1 MGLVL
6 LVRHGQ
12 ASFGAEDYDVLSRT
26 GLEQSRR
33 LGRVLAEQGV
43 VPAAVVH
50 GSMKRQRDTAS
61 AMIEAARWSVTPEVD
76 AGWDEFDHLA
86 LMAHGRAGPESRE
99 STERNAGPAALDKTA
114 FQRLFDEATDRW
126 SSGRH
131 DEEYAEPWPAFL
143 ARAAQALHRAF
154 AREGVSVVVS
164 SGGPISAVCAALVD
178 PAAGAEQVP
187 RLWKAFDDVTVN
199 ASVTRVL
206 NGSSGRRL
214 LSFNEHSH
222 LPRELVT
229 YW

>member
-1 MGLVL
+1 MGVVL

-12 ASFGAEDYDVLSRT
+12 ASFGADDYDVLSET
-26 GLEQSRR
+26 GVEQSRR
-33 LGRVLAEQGV
+33 LGRVLAEQGLAPV
-43 VPAAVVH
+43 AVVH
-50 GSMKRQRDTAS
+50 GAMRRQRDTA
-61 AMIEAARWSVTPEVD
+61 AEMIEAAGWSVTPEVD

-86 LMAHGRAGPESRE
+86 LMAHGRDDPE
-99 STERNAGPAALDKTA
+99 GLVGLDKRT
-114 FQRLFDEATDRW
+114 FQRLFDDATDRW
-126 SSGRH
+126 SSGAH

-143 ARAAQALHRAF
+143 DRAAQALRRIL

-164 SGGPISAVCAALVD
+164 SGGPIAAVCAALVD
-178 PAAGAEQVP
+178 PVAAPEQVP

>member
-33 LGRVLAEQGV
+33 LGEVLAQQGV
-43 VPAAVVH
+43 APAAVVH
-50 GSMKRQRDTAS
+50 GSMQRQRDTAS
-61 AMIEAARWSVTPEVD
+61 ALIEAARWSVSPEVD

-86 LMAHGRAGPESRE
+86 LMAHGRES
-99 STERNAGPAALDKTA
+99 ADGLVALDQA
-114 FQRLFDEATDRW
+114 SFQRLFDDATDRW
-126 SSGRH
+126 FSGGH
-131 DEEYAEPWPAFL
+131 DHEYAEPWPAFL
-143 ARAAQALHRAF
+143 VRVAQALDLVV
-154 AREGVSVVVS
+154 ARDGVTVVVS

-178 PAAGAEQVP
+178 PAAGPERVP

-222 LPRELVT
+222 LPRQLVT